1 VREGEGCVCVRR
13 VPAPHGAK
21 AAKIEGHRLGPDSL
35 DPRVIPV
42 GVGHHRGG
50 QDTRNGH
57 GHSTP
62 PRHTAMDVIDTSLNP
77 SHGSRE
83 KLHPKQVY
91 DEEQG
96 LTVAQ
101 ARTMQEYYDNI
112 DKKDPRSAVAI
123 PKVDDQE
130 ISRFGTLILA
140 VISMILVVVT
150 LPFSLCYCVKVVQEY
165 ERAVIFRLG
174 RLKKGGASGPG
185 LFFILPCIDK
195 YSCVDLRT
203 VSYEVPPQE
212 MLSRDSV
219 TVSVDAVCFYKVSN
233 PLAAV
238 CNVGAYMHSTNL
250 LVATS
255 LRNVLGTK
263 TLAEILSERE
273 MICHL
278 MENILDEATRPW
290 GVKVE
295 RVEIKDVRVPVQLQ
309 RAMAAEAEAAR
320 EARAKVVAAEG
331 EQKASLHLKEAA
343 LVLEESTSALQ
354 LRYLQTLSAIS
365 TEQSSTIVFPFPI
378 DTLCLSMGQEKAAN
392 AKTKQSKK
400 EA

>member
-1 VREGEGCVCVRR
+1 
-13 VPAPHGAK
+13 
-21 AAKIEGHRLGPDSL
+21 
-35 DPRVIPV
+35 
-42 GVGHHRGG
+42 
-50 QDTRNGH
+50 
-57 GHSTP
+57 
-62 PRHTAMDVIDTSLNP
+62 MDVIDTSLNP

-83 KLHPKQVY
+83 KLHPKQAY

-101 ARTMQEYYDNI
+101 ARSMQEYYDNI
-112 DKKDPRSAVAI
+112 DKKDPRSEEAI

-140 VISMILVVVT
+140 IISMILVVVT

-238 CNVGAYMHSTNL
+238 CNVGAYMHS
-250 LVATS
+250 
-255 LRNVLGTK
+255 
-263 TLAEILSERE
+263 
-273 MICHL
+273 
-278 MENILDEATRPW
+278 
-290 GVKVE
+290 
-295 RVEIKDVRVPVQLQ
+295 
-309 RAMAAEAEAAR
+309 
-320 EARAKVVAAEG
+320 
-331 EQKASLHLKEAA
+331 
-343 LVLEESTSALQ
+343 
-354 LRYLQTLSAIS
+354 
-365 TEQSSTIVFPFPI
+365 
-378 DTLCLSMGQEKAAN
+378 
-392 AKTKQSKK
+392 
-400 EA
+400 

>member
-1 VREGEGCVCVRR
+1 MSDAPGHQTVTSPPLVRIESGSVGSGETLNV
-13 VPAPHGAK
+13 HK
-21 AAKIEGHRLGPDSL
+21 
-35 DPRVIPV
+35 
-42 GVGHHRGG
+42 RG
-50 QDTRNGH
+50 
-57 GHSTP
+57 
-62 PRHTAMDVIDTSLNP
+62 
-77 SHGSRE
+77 
-83 KLHPKQVY
+83 Y

-96 LTVAQ
+96 LPLGRNTQ
-101 ARTMQEYYDNI
+101 NIQEYYDAI
-112 DKKDPRSAVAI
+112 DRRDPRSLVAI
-123 PKVDDQE
+123 PGINDQD
-130 ISRFGTLILA
+130 ISRVGTVLLA
-140 VISMILVVVT
+140 IISMLLVLVT

-273 MICHL
+273 MIGHL

-331 EQKASLHLKEAA
+331 EQKASIHLKEAA
-343 LVLEESTSALQ
+343 LVLEQSNSALQ

-365 TEQSSTIVFPFPI
+365 SEQSSTIVFPFPM
-378 DTLCLSMGQEKAAN
+378 DTLCLGMEKL
-392 AKTKQSKK
+392 KDDKRKSD
-400 EA
+400 

>member
-1 VREGEGCVCVRR
+1 MDNHGQNGKDMATGSSEKLL
-13 VPAPHGAK
+13 PSAPTSTSPFPPDVSFNAGNNEK
-21 AAKIEGHRLGPDSL
+21 STMAAAAAAAAAA
-35 DPRVIPV
+35 
-42 GVGHHRGG
+42 
-50 QDTRNGH
+50 
-57 GHSTP
+57 
-62 PRHTAMDVIDTSLNP
+62 RHTELLQAQQAAALRASQAPPPPPAMGRGMPSGPTNNATDDTLTDFD
-77 SHGSRE
+77 
-83 KLHPKQVY
+83 KL
-91 DEEQG
+91 G
-96 LTVAQ
+96 VAMPH
-101 ARTMQEYYDNI
+101 ARTED
-112 DKKDPRSAVAI
+112 
-123 PKVDDQE
+123 
-130 ISRFGTLILA
+130 ISKFGTLLLSAISIL
-140 VISMILVVVT
+140 LVLVT

-185 LFFILPCIDK
+185 LFFILPCIDN
-195 YSCVDLRT
+195 YRCVDLRT

-219 TVSVDAVCFYKVSN
+219 TVSVDAVCFYKISN

-238 CNVGAYMHSTNL
+238 CNVGNYTHSTNL

-273 MICHL
+273 TICHV
-278 MENILDEATRPW
+278 MEHILDEATRPW

-331 EQKASLHLKEAA
+331 EQKASTHLKEAA
-343 LVLEESTSALQ
+343 LVLEESKSALQ
-354 LRYLQTLSAIS
+354 LRYLQTLNAIS

-378 DTLCLSMGQEKAAN
+378 DSLSLSMGVGKEKN
-392 AKTKQSKK
+392 KK
-400 EA
+400 E